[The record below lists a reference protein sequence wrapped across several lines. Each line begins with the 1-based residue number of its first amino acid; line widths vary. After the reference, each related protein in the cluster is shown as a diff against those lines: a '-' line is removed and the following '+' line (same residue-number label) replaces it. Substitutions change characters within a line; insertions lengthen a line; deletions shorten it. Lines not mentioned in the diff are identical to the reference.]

1 MGAEQQ
7 VRVVRL
13 VGVPVDLY
21 LRAARH
27 RTDLTREFALIA
39 FGDETGVTTNSVPA
53 RLLALVDEL
62 HNRYA
67 RQSSGIRAQFEEAAE
82 RGEDT
87 IDVELPAVELAAAMT
102 DRVTTLLDEA
112 DEFCR
117 SGQLLT
123 LEAPP
128 EVVAWRHWW
137 RDQVVGQIRSE
148 AQPTPFRE

>member
-7 VRVVRL
+7 VTVVRL

-27 RTDLTREFALIA
+27 QSDLAREFALISL
-39 FGDETGVTTNSVPA
+39 GDESGVTTHSVPA

-62 HNRYA
+62 RNRYG
-67 RQSSGIRAQFEEAAE
+67 RQSSGIRAQFDEAAE
-82 RGEDT
+82 RGEKT
-87 IDVELPAVELAAAMT
+87 IEVELPATELAADMT
-102 DRVTTLLDEA
+102 VRLTALLDEA

-128 EVVAWRHWW
+128 EIVAWRHWW
-137 RDQVVGQIRSE
+137 RDEVVAQIRHGTP
-148 AQPTPFRE
+148 PTPFQ